1 MKTVRILESKPM
13 REKRSTGELIS
24 SVAFFLCGIFLISEG
39 MNTLS
44 ADFNW
49 KGIVILAGGCMSA
62 LAAFRFSIQR
72 FVEKLRSK

>member
-1 MKTVRILESKPM
+1 MKMVRILESKPM
-13 REKRSTGELIS
+13 RKKRSTGELIS
-24 SVAFFLCGIFLISEG
+24 SVAFFLSGIFLISEG
-39 MNTLS
+39 METLS
-44 ADFNW
+44 SSLSW